1 MQSAIFA
8 FLDPNNLEAFGPW
21 AILVVCGVIFAE
33 TGLLIGFV
41 FPGDTLLV
49 VTGLLAHQ
57 EKLHLPIWLAAPA
70 IAVAAFLGGELGY
83 YIGRKVGPRIF
94 ERRDTGLFS
103 REQVD
108 RTNGFFRRYGALAVI
123 LARFVPVVRT
133 FAPIAAGVGRMDY
146 RTYSLYN
153 AAGALAWGFG
163 ITMVGFVI
171 GYIPPIRDFVE
182 NYIDV
187 ILLAAV
193 VVSVVPTVVHLLRN
207 RSRAK
212 REAGAASD

>member
-1 MQSAIFA
+1 MPSAIFA
-8 FLDPNNLEAFGPW
+8 FLDPNNLATFGPW

-57 EKLHLPIWLAAPA
+57 EKLHLSIWLAAPA
-70 IAVAAFLGGELGY
+70 IAIAAFLGGQLGY
-83 YIGRKVGPRIF
+83 YLGRKVGPRIF
-94 ERRDTGLFS
+94 ERRETGLFS

-146 RTYSLYN
+146 RTYTLYN
-153 AAGALAWGFG
+153 AAGAVAWGFG
-163 ITMVGFVI
+163 ITMLGFVI

-182 NYIDV
+182 HYIDV

-193 VVSVVPTVVHLLRN
+193 VVSVVPTATHLLRT
-207 RSRAK
+207 RSRAR
-212 REAGAASD
+212 REAAAD